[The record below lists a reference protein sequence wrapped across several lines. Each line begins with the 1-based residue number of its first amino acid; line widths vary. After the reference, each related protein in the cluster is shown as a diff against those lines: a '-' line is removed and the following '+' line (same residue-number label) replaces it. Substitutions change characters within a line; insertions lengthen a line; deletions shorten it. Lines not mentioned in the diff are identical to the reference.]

1 VNGGGKGRM
10 ELPELNSAMFNRET
24 HVNEYGSLL
33 GMVDGKSLDNALRE
47 RAVGWCSGERLC
59 FRPIDDT
66 VVGLM
71 CEDKDFNRFW
81 FHLARRKFDEVFRKE
96 TET

>member
-1 VNGGGKGRM
+1 
-10 ELPELNSAMFNRET
+10 MFNRET

-59 FRPIDDT
+59 FRPIDET
-66 VVGLM
+66 IVGLM

-81 FHLARRKFDEVFRKE
+81 FHLSRKTFDRVFGERKTNDIRRISE
-96 TET
+96 TLRRVENN

>member
-1 VNGGGKGRM
+1 MN
-10 ELPELNSAMFNRET
+10 LPELNSAMFIRET
-24 HVNEYGSLL
+24 HANEYGSLL
-33 GMVDGKSLDNALRE
+33 GMVDGREKSLDDALRE

-81 FHLARRKFDEVFRKE
+81 FHLSKRKFDEVFDTQKGN
-96 TET
+96 

>member
-1 VNGGGKGRM
+1 M
-10 ELPELNSAMFNRET
+10 SLPELNSAMFTRET

-33 GMVDGKSLDNALRE
+33 GMVDGEKSLDNALRE

-71 CEDKDFNRFW
+71 CEDKDNFNKFW
-81 FHLARRKFDEVFRKE
+81 FHLAKRKFDEVFYGKE